1 MNLLGIITRM
11 YLGATSQAATPSQP
25 AKPAVVVAVTAPAGA
40 IAATD
45 VSAAD
50 AVDKVQKFYASVNQV
65 TALFRQTVT
74 YSTFGTTKESNG
86 KLWIQKPGKMRWD
99 YSEKKKQDTQ
109 VKKSFISN
117 GSYLYMVEHDNKQ
130 VVKKN
135 LQNDLMPVAISFLYG
150 KGDLKAEFNA
160 ELDKTGK
167 FGSKDE
173 LVLKLTPKKPS
184 AQYKNLYLVV
194 ATTDFHVTQSIIID
208 SSDNTNHFRFFS
220 PDFKAAVDA
229 RWFEF
234 DEKSVK
240 NYRIVDAD
248 QQQGSGAGDA
258 TLMPGPTPP
267 AKK

>member
-1 MNLLGIITRM
+1 MNLIGILTRI
-11 YLGATSQAATPSQP
+11 YLGATSPTAQPS
-25 AKPAVVVAVTAPAGA
+25 KPSVAVAIAVPAGA
-40 IAATD
+40 VAAAD

-99 YSEKKKQDTQ
+99 YSEKKKEVVQ

-135 LQNDLMPVAISFLYG
+135 LQNDLMPVAVSFLYG

-167 FGSKDE
+167 FGTKDE

-194 ATTDFHVTQSIIID
+194 ATSDFHVTQSIIID

-248 QQQGSGAGDA
+248 QQGAGSDA
-258 TLMPGPTPP
+258 TMMPGPTPP